1 MKKRTA
7 EGRLI
12 ICLLLWWAPARLLA
26 TDQPPASNQTIVLEN
41 FGKDSPGTFPAQWKV
56 RGNEDVAKAVYR
68 VAEEN
73 GNHFLHAYADKQDVQ
88 IGLTRTF
95 QSKEFPVL
103 QWRWR
108 VQKLPAGGDERAK
121 KTNDSAA
128 AVYVVFDSS
137 VVPRA
142 IKYVWSSTLPVGTRI
157 ASPVYWR
164 GKVVVL
170 QSGPSQLNEW
180 RQETVN
186 VYEDYKNL
194 FGAEPGEAQGI
205 AVLTDSDTTKSVAEA
220 DYADFI
226 LSAAGAAPSQATGQ
240 PAAHLAPIIVS
251 GQ

>member
-1 MKKRTA
+1 V
-7 EGRLI
+7 GLRLI
-12 ICLLLWWAPARLLA
+12 IFLLFLWAPSRLLA
-26 TDQPPASNQTIVLEN
+26 ADPSPANNQTIVLEN
-41 FGKDSPGTFPAQWKV
+41 FSEYPPSTFPTRWKV
-56 RGNEDVAKAVYR
+56 RGSEEVAKAVYR

-73 GNHFLHAYADKQDVQ
+73 SNHFLHAYADKQDVQ

-108 VQKLPAGGDERAK
+108 VQKLPLGGDESAK

-137 VVPRA
+137 VIPRA

-157 ASPVYWR
+157 TSPVYWR

-180 RQETVN
+180 RQETIN

-194 FGAEPGEAQGI
+194 FSAEPGEVQGI
-205 AVLTDSDTTKSVAEA
+205 AVLTDSDATKSVSEA
-220 DYADFI
+220 DYADFM
-226 LSAAGAAPSQATGQ
+226 LFAAGASPNQATGQ
-240 PAAHLAPIIVS
+240 TAAPLAPTVVS

>member
-1 MKKRTA
+1 VKKRTA
-7 EGRLI
+7 GIRLI
-12 ICLLLWWAPARLLA
+12 IVLSLLWIPGRLLA
-26 TDQPPASNQTIVLEN
+26 ADPSPASNQTVVLEN
-41 FGKDSPGTFPAQWKV
+41 FKEDSPGTFPTQWKV
-56 RGNEDVAKAVYR
+56 RGNEAVAKAVYR

-73 GNHFLHAYADKQDVQ
+73 GPHFLHAYADKQDVQ

-108 VQKLPAGGDERAK
+108 VQKLPPGGDESAK

-137 VVPRA
+137 VIPRA

-157 ASPVYWR
+157 TSPVYGR

-194 FGAEPGEAQGI
+194 FGREPGEAQGI
-205 AVLTDSDTTKSVAEA
+205 AVLTDSDATKSVAEA

-226 LSAAGAAPSQATGQ
+226 LFAAGASPNQAAEPT
-240 PAAHLAPIIVS
+240 AAQLAPVVVS